1 MKKLLFPILFIFL
14 YSSGFSQNLNT
25 KRLDSLFQLLDKN
38 NKYMGSIAIS
48 ENGKLIYSNSIGYEN
63 VETLK
68 KSDINTKYR
77 IGSISKIFTA
87 SLIFKAVEEKRI
99 NLNQTIN
106 QYFPTIKN
114 AGKITISNLLN
125 HRSGIHDF
133 TNDDSYFDWNTQ
145 YQSKEKMIGRIAS
158 GEIAFEPDTK
168 GEYSNSNYLLLTFIL
183 EDVYKKSYSEILAQK
198 IIKPLKLKNTYFGGK
213 INIDNKEC
221 NSYTYSGKWQKS
233 PETDMSI
240 PQGAGGIVSTPTDL
254 NFFIESLFAGKI
266 ISAEHLNEMK
276 TIKDKFGMGM
286 FEFPYPDKKI
296 YGHTGGVDRFKSVL
310 TYLPKEKLAI
320 AFCSNGK
327 DYDNN
332 NVLLCVLS
340 SYFNDSFQ
348 MPIFTNIEIKPESL
362 DQYLGLYGSLQ
373 IPLKITITKSET
385 SLIGQATGQPSF
397 PLEASATNTF
407 KFDQAGVVLEFN
419 PAEKQM
425 KLKQNGHEF
434 LFTKE

>member
-1 MKKLLFPILFIFL
+1 MKKFFSILFAFIIT
-14 YSSGFSQNLNT
+14 SGFSQNLNT
-25 KRLDSLFQLLDKN
+25 KRLDSLFQVLEKN

-48 ENGKLIYSNSIGYEN
+48 ENEKLIYSNSIGYDD
-63 VETLK
+63 VAASK

-77 IGSISKIFTA
+77 IGSISKIFTS
-87 SLIFKAVEEKRI
+87 SLIFKAVEENKI
-99 NLNQTIN
+99 NLNQTIDK
-106 QYFPTIKN
+106 YFPTVKN
-114 AGKITISNLLN
+114 AAKITISNLLN

-145 YQSKEKMIGRIAS
+145 YQSRDKMVERITS

-168 GEYSNSNYLLLTFIL
+168 GEYSNSNYVLLTFIL
-183 EDVYKKSYSEILAQK
+183 EDIYKKSYAEILNKK

-213 INIDNKEC
+213 INTKNKEC
-221 NSYTYSGKWQKS
+221 YSYSYSGEWQKS
-233 PETDMSI
+233 SETDMSI

-254 NFFIESLFAGKI
+254 NLFIESLFAGKI
-266 ISAEHLNEMK
+266 ISEEHLNLMK

-286 FEFPYPDKKI
+286 FEFPYNDKKI

-310 TYLPKEKLAI
+310 AYLPKEKLAI

-340 SYFNDSFQ
+340 SYFGDLFQIPSFAK
-348 MPIFTNIEIKPESL
+348 IEVKPESL

-373 IPLKITITKSET
+373 IPLKITITKNGT
-385 SLIGQATGQPSF
+385 LLTAQATGQPGF
-397 PLEASATNTF
+397 PLEASAINTF
-407 KFDQAGVVLEFN
+407 KFDQAGVVLEFS

>member
-1 MKKLLFPILFIFL
+1 MKKLFPILFAFIITN
-14 YSSGFSQNLNT
+14 GFSQNLNT

-63 VETLK
+63 VETSK

-87 SLIFKAVEEKRI
+87 SLIFKAIEEKKI

-106 QYFPTIKN
+106 KYFPTIKN
-114 AGKITISNLLN
+114 ASKITISNLLN
-125 HRSGIHDF
+125 HRSGIYDF

-145 YQSKEKMIGRIAS
+145 YQSRDKMTQRIAS

-168 GEYSNSNYLLLTFIL
+168 GEYSNSNYVLLTFIL
-183 EDVYKKSYSEILAQK
+183 EDVYKKTYSEILAQK

-213 INIDNKEC
+213 INTDNKEC

-233 PETDMSI
+233 TETDMSI
-240 PQGAGGIVSTPTDL
+240 PQGAGGIVSNPTDL
-254 NFFIESLFAGKI
+254 NLFIESLFAGKI

-286 FEFPYPDKKI
+286 FEFPYQDKKI

-332 NVLLCVLS
+332 NVLQCVLS
-340 SYFNDSFQ
+340 SYFNDPFQ
-348 MPIFTNIEIKPESL
+348 MPIF
-362 DQYLGLYGSLQ
+362 
-373 IPLKITITKSET
+373 
-385 SLIGQATGQPSF
+385 
-397 PLEASATNTF
+397 
-407 KFDQAGVVLEFN
+407 
-419 PAEKQM
+419 
-425 KLKQNGHEF
+425 
-434 LFTKE
+434 